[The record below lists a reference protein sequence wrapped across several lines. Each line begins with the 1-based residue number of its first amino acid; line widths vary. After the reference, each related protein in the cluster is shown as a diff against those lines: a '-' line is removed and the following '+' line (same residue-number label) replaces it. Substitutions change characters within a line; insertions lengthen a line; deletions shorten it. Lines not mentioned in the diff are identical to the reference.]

1 MPTIHVLYPHHTI
14 ANDEFSHCAFTGKAR
29 RFAAMMK
36 PYGYTVHEYSNAG
49 SQSAADV
56 KHVMLNEAE
65 FKAHF
70 TEETSSPGAQAN
82 PHTPAGMIFRT
93 RLARALA
100 EYAKP
105 GDIVAHIWT
114 AYWELVRDFPRLNHF
129 ETGIGYPN
137 DGIGAY
143 RIFESY
149 AWMHFHW
156 GRYCTPG
163 GVIPMN
169 QQSYDIDKNS
179 ACTWVVPNY
188 YDPADWPYV
197 DRSENYVVFMAR
209 FVVDKGIE
217 MLTKVIK
224 EWHKRHPDDGM
235 KFVLAGMGGYPA
247 WLAASDFTPA
257 ELARIDYRGVVNG
270 PARAVMV
277 GKARAMLLPSI
288 FVEPFGGSGV
298 ESMLCFPANTPVRS
312 PAVQRTYARQYTGPL
327 LKIRARGGDVE
338 CTPEHP
344 FWTDR
349 GWLAAKNI
357 RVGDCVARSAGHA
370 WPESVHEG
378 RIGDLVAGL
387 PHLRHPYHGEAAA
400 EHSSD
405 AARGGADPDASLYE
419 WASVEAVEQREVADL
434 PVFNL
439 GTSTGTYEAAGFLVH
454 NCGTPLISPDFG
466 AFTETVEDGATGF
479 RCRTVD
485 DYVRSIEDSVNLDR
499 SYVSER
505 AQDRYSLKACGA
517 KYHDIFQRVT
527 TRAGVVW

>member
-14 ANDEFSHCAFTGKAR
+14 ANDEYSHCAFTGKAR

-36 PYGYTVHEYSNAG
+36 PFGYTVHEYSNAG
-49 SQSAADV
+49 SMSAADV

-82 PHTPAGMIFRT
+82 PHTPAGMIFRQ

-114 AYWELVRDFPRLNHF
+114 AYWELIRDFPRLNHF

-156 GRYCTPG
+156 GRYCSPG

-169 QQSYDIDKNS
+169 QQSYDIDKNP

-188 YDPADWPYV
+188 YDPTDWPFV
-197 DRSENYVVFMAR
+197 AEPENYVVFMAR

-217 MLTKVIK
+217 MLRDVIK
-224 EWHKRHPDDGM
+224 AWHKRHPDDGM
-235 KFVLAGMGGYPA
+235 KFMLAGMGGYPA

-277 GKARAMLLPSI
+277 GRARAMLLPSI

-298 ESMLCFPANTPVRS
+298 ESMLC
-312 PAVQRTYARQYTGPL
+312 
-327 LKIRARGGDVE
+327 
-338 CTPEHP
+338 
-344 FWTDR
+344 
-349 GWLAAKNI
+349 
-357 RVGDCVARSAGHA
+357 
-370 WPESVHEG
+370 
-378 RIGDLVAGL
+378 
-387 PHLRHPYHGEAAA
+387 
-400 EHSSD
+400 
-405 AARGGADPDASLYE
+405 
-419 WASVEAVEQREVADL
+419 
-434 PVFNL
+434 
-439 GTSTGTYEAAGFLVH
+439 
-454 NCGTPLISPDFG
+454 GTPLIAPDFG